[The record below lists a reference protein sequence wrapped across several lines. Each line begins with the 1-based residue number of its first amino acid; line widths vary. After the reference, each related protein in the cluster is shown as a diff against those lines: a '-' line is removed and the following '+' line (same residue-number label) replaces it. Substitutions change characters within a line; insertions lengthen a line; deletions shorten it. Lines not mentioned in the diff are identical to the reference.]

1 MIVASE
7 STLAGVGVILAGLGG
22 VAALI
27 ESVRK
32 WTRRNVQTTTMTLAA
47 LDELNSTLNH
57 LDEPIGDHP
66 TIGQLIGRI
75 DGRVDRVE
83 VKIDELHTDVRS
95 LSNAML
101 AHITDENRRTQFLEE
116 RVREL
121 DRRKWEANGEG
132 RSEVTD

>member
-1 MIVASE
+1 MTVATE

-47 LDELNSTLNH
+47 LDELSSTLNH

-83 VKIDELHTDVRS
+83 FKIDELHTDVRS

-101 AHITDENRRTQFLEE
+101 AHITDEGRRTQFLEE

-132 RSEVTD
+132 RPEVTD

>member
-1 MIVASE
+1 MPTE

-32 WTRRNVQTTTMTLAA
+32 WTLRGAATGSETLEAVR
-47 LDELNSTLNH
+47 EITSSLNH
-57 LDEPIGDHP
+57 LDDPIGEHP
-66 TIGQLIGRI
+66 SIGQMIGRI
-75 DGRVDRVE
+75 DRRVDRVE
-83 VKIDELHTDVRS
+83 LKIDELHTDVRS

-101 AHITDENRRTQFLEE
+101 AHITDEAKRTQFLEE

-121 DRRKWEANGEG
+121 DRRKWEAESG
-132 RSEVTD
+132 R